1 MPSAEIEFCIMDN
14 EKNWLSNITF
24 LGLGVGAL
32 IWGGLAGRTGRRK
45 ALLSCLGVSTVFSG
59 KQFFH
64 FFGRIKLIIF
74 YLKKMNTVIAAFM
87 PTYGPFM
94 MARFCAAAGIGGAL
108 PSAAR

>member
-1 MPSAEIEFCIMDN
+1 MPSAEIEYCILDN

-24 LGLGVGAL
+24 LGLGFGAL

-59 KQFFH
+59 KFLFRLTNFFILML
-64 FFGRIKLIIF
+64 FCSII
-74 YLKKMNTVIAAFM
+74 VIAAFM